1 MAKELTIQLQMEKI
15 TEDVSQETR
24 RAISDAQD
32 KIAKEAV
39 QKLKNTS
46 PKRTGKYA
54 RSWAIKRTRTGTG
67 VPDVIIYNKIGQLTH
82 LLENGH
88 EIRNAYGEYGRYNG
102 VKHMQPVE
110 EWANTALVQE
120 VERLLN
126 K

>member
-1 MAKELTIQLQMEKI
+1 MAKELTIHLQMEKI

-82 LLENGH
+82 LLEDGH
-88 EIRNAYGEYGRYNG
+88 VIRNAHGEYGRYNG

>member
-1 MAKELTIQLQMEKI
+1 MAKELTIHLQMEKI